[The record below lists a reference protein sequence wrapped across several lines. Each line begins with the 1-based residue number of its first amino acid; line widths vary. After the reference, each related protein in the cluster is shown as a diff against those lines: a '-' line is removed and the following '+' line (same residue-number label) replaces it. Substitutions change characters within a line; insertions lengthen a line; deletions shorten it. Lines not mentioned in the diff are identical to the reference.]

1 MNKKW
6 AIKQLTI
13 DLTPKDEENLE
24 KYCLM
29 TGRSATNV
37 IRELILSL
45 PTEDEK
51 VISQ

>member
-1 MNKKW
+1 MKKKW
-6 AIKQLTI
+6 AIRQLTI
-13 DLTPKDEENLE
+13 DITSKGEENLK